1 MNFFLERVSNPEI
14 EPVSLAEMKRHLR
27 LFDDITTE
35 DDDISGLITVAREWV
50 EDYTGRVMVDSTWRL
65 SIDDYVSGD
74 IALRRSPALALTSFV
89 SVAADGVETVL
100 EDVGSP
106 TVNTY
111 EIAEADGRWPRL
123 VPLTGAVWTAG
134 KLRIEFRA
142 GFVNRLVSP
151 QQDAS
156 VVPAVLKQAI
166 KLIVG
171 HYYENR
177 APVVIGTISAE
188 LPLGIIWLLNSQRC
202 NNGFA

>member
-1 MNFFLERVSNPEI
+1 MNFVLERVSNPEI

-35 DDDISGLITVAREWV
+35 DDDISALIQAGREWV

-65 SIDDYVSGD
+65 SIDAYVSGD

-89 SVAADGVETVL
+89 SVAADGTETLL

-111 EIAEADGRWPRL
+111 EIAEADGKWPRL

-134 KLRIEFRA
+134 KLRVEFRA
-142 GFVNRLVSP
+142 GFADRLISP

-156 VVPAVLKQAI
+156 VIPVRFKQAI
-166 KLIVG
+166 KLWVEANYDRDKDMMRILLDTAAMLIKP
-171 HYYENR
+171 ER
-177 APVVIGTISAE
+177 AE
-188 LPLGIIWLLNSQRC
+188 LQI
-202 NNGFA
+202 A